1 MEIMESTKVL
11 LWKVKMCK
19 YGKNK
24 GEIMWSIN
32 GVNMDSIKGVI
43 MI

>member
-19 YGKNK
+19 NK
-24 GEIMWSIN
+24 GEIMWSIK
-32 GVNMDSIKGVI
+32 GVNMDSIKGEI